1 MVVTD
6 FGKTVGNCTPCGAI
20 FINTVKETNG
30 TNNLVSASFKM
41 APLGDKKEGIKR
53 RGIKGAKGD
62 EG

>member
-41 APLGDKKEGIKR
+41 APLGDKKEGDKKEGDKR
-53 RGIKGAKGD
+53 GKGG
-62 EG
+62 

>member
-1 MVVTD
+1 MD
-6 FGKTVGNCTPCGAI
+6 RTPCGAI

-41 APLGDKKEGIKR
+41 APLGDKKEGIK
-53 RGIKGAKGD
+53 GAKGD